1 MDVVDFLI
9 MGYQLSE
16 NSLFFYVP
24 NGAGSID

>member
-1 MDVVDFLI
+1 

-24 NGAGSID
+24 NGAGSIDWTSPDEII

>member
-16 NSLFFYVP
+16 NSLFFNVP